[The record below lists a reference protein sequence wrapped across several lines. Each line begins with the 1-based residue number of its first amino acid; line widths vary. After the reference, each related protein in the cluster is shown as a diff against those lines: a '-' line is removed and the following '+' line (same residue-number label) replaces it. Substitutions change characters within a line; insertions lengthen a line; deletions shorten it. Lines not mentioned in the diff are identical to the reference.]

1 MRLAIRNTVTADG
14 RKGTSFNKRGF
25 EMTTHVRGRYIP
37 ALDGLRAF
45 AVLAVIFYHMG
56 FTWAQGGLLGV
67 TMFFVLSGF
76 LITGLLLMELR
87 TTHTI
92 NLPQFWLRRVRRLVP
107 AIVLVILV
115 VAVLCT
121 IFNHVLLTK
130 MRPDVVPSLFFF
142 SNWWQI
148 FHNVSYFEAMGSP
161 SPLQHFWSLAIEE
174 QYYLI
179 WPPLLLLLV
188 KSRVKKTTVRR
199 GLLVAALVSVLLMAF
214 IYNPDADPSRVYYG
228 TDTRA
233 FSLLIGAWLAFI
245 WPMGQLTEKQAEKV
259 AGKPKWVLEICGT
272 IALIGV
278 LAMCA
283 FANGYSPLLYRGGI
297 LLCSALTALTIAAIA
312 HPASLLGR
320 VVGCKPLVWIG
331 KRSYGMYLWHY
342 PILLLMTNPN
352 ATDGPNYL
360 WCILELA
367 IIFVVSALSYKFI
380 ENPLRHGALG
390 KWVRAVR
397 DGSINVWAFVRGHV
411 IQVVAGVA
419 LVLAAVLGLA
429 LTPPAQGVQ
438 GMDQMQQQSEEQQ
451 AMLEKLRGLEK
462 SDKVY
467 DVLLI
472 GDSIS
477 VRPTPYFQETFPN
490 GLIDAA
496 INRQMSEA
504 QEIFETYDKQGAV
517 GDTVVFAVG
526 TNGPITTELINS
538 LIDAVGSS
546 RQIYFVNLRAPDDF
560 IDANNEVIQQAVDS
574 HDNVHLIDWHS
585 LSAGHEEYFDGD
597 GTHLT
602 EEASAI
608 YIEMIREALGY
619 QTPTDAEGVG
629 DTAHDIYGIAAG
641 DAENVLDNGIEEPKE
656 PLLSRIAGA
665 LRSDNTEEQPADAA

>member
-1 MRLAIRNTVTADG
+1 MA
-14 RKGTSFNKRGF
+14 
-25 EMTTHVRGRYIP
+25 HVRGRYIP

-56 FTWAQGGLLGV
+56 FNWAQGGHLGV

-76 LITGLLLMELR
+76 LITGLLLMEVK

-92 NLPQFWLRRVRRLVP
+92 NLPQFWLRRVKRLVP

-115 VAVLCT
+115 TAILCT

-148 FHNVSYFEAMGSP
+148 FHNVSYFEAVGSP

-199 GLLVAALVSVLLMAF
+199 GLLVAALISVLLMVF
-214 IYNPDADPSRVYYG
+214 LYNPSADPSRVYYG

-245 WPMGQLTEKQAEKV
+245 WPVGQLDEKQAEKV
-259 AGKPKWVLEICGT
+259 ARNRKWLLDICGT
-272 IALIGV
+272 LALIGT

-297 LLCSALTALTIAAIA
+297 LLCSALTAVTIAAIA

-320 VVGCKPLVWIG
+320 AVGCKPLVWIG

-360 WCILELA
+360 WCLLELA
-367 IIFVVSALSYKFI
+367 IIFVVSALSYQFI
-380 ENPLRHGALG
+380 ENPIRHGAIG
-390 KWVRAVR
+390 NWVRAVR
-397 DGSINVWAFVRGHV
+397 DGSINVWAFMRGHV
-411 IQVVAGVA
+411 IQAVACVAVVV
-419 LVLAAVLGLA
+419 VAVLGLA
-429 LTPPAQGVQ
+429 LTPPEQGVA
-438 GMDQMQQQSEEQQ
+438 GMEQMQQQSAEQQ
-451 AMLEKLRGLEK
+451 AVLEKLRGLEK

-467 DVLLI
+467 DVVLI

-477 VRPTPYFQETFPN
+477 VRPTPYFQKTFPN

-496 INRQMSEA
+496 INRQMVEA
-504 QEIFETYDKQGAV
+504 EEIFKIYDDQGAV
-517 GDTVVFAVG
+517 GDTVVFALG
-526 TNGPITTELINS
+526 TNGPIDTEMINS
-538 LIDAVGSS
+538 LIDTVGTE
-546 RQIYFVNLRAPDDF
+546 RTIYFVNLRAPDDF
-560 IDANNEVIQQAVDS
+560 IDANNDVIQQAVES
-574 HDNVHLIDWHS
+574 HDNVHLIDWNG

-619 QTPTDAEGVG
+619 ETPTDVDTVG

-641 DAENVLDNGIEEPKE
+641 DSSNVLDNEEEEAPE
-656 PLLSRIAGA
+656 PILGRIVSAFQISGPA
-665 LRSDNTEEQPADAA
+665 EQSADESGEQAEQAADEAA